1 MQAKLSLLLAL
12 CFLLA
17 ACQQNAVRQ
26 QIVGEWRYDIDSMRR
41 ELVLTQNDRAQRS
54 YMESMMHA
62 LQMARVS
69 FKSDGSAVFNLDG
82 TEKTGDWA
90 LRRNGRQLVMRLSD
104 QPQVSQIEYISADT
118 LVLYPASKREPQ
130 FKRILV
136 AMNAPGSN

>member
-1 MQAKLSLLLAL
+1 MQAKLSLLLAS

-54 YMESMMHA
+54 YMESMIYG
-62 LQMARVS
+62 LQMAKVS
-69 FKSDGSAVFNLDG
+69 FKPDGSAVFNLDG

-136 AMNAPGSN
+136 AMNVPGSN